1 MLHVSLEYALGTE
14 TVMTEVAG
22 WSVQYHPD
30 VNKDSD
36 ADNKFKSIRL
46 AYEVPSPLHP
56 PLTLFWFQKLKD
68 IRSCLQVSENLA
80 MFLNLLPTPCKY
92 PN

>member
-1 MLHVSLEYALGTE
+1 MSICNWRLFKVQDRVLHVGLEYALGTE

-56 PLTLFWFQKLKD
+56 PSPHFGFSK
-68 IRSCLQVSENLA
+68 
-80 MFLNLLPTPCKY
+80 
-92 PN
+92 

>member
-1 MLHVSLEYALGTE
+1 MSICNWRLFKVQDRVLHVSLEYALGTE
-14 TVMTEVAG
+14 TVMTEVTG

-56 PLTLFWFQKLKD
+56 HSPHFGF
-68 IRSCLQVSENLA
+68 SN
-80 MFLNLLPTPCKY
+80 
-92 PN
+92 